1 MRLGSGGG
9 EALRRDAKVVR
20 PSAELPHKRQLSRP
34 CRRGVLLLIALIVL
48 TLFMLLGTTY
58 MIVATKRRACS
69 ATVGSAGAQSVVIG
83 QGTADDTLGDIL
95 VSDPSGGASRDGVG
109 PTSSAR
115 ISKYFVSSILLDKYG
130 DRYDTMRFT
139 SGSAIPGGVGS
150 SGFFVLRLSATAAQQ
165 IGAPY
170 AGRIVSL
177 DEANA
182 VFRVLASSS
191 SGGNLTFIGHPVNP
205 TATLNLTGSSPSIDK
220 PAYVQGREFSG
231 DPSDPN
237 DLHESYDAP
246 DGRNWFLSWTQT
258 DGILG
263 RNQVPGDSDDPADGW
278 KYVIPSFHR
287 PDKLLAKLKE
297 LKSGGIAYYQA
308 WTDTSSVMLLRPAGR
323 MTFDPATNW
332 ALLGLDPLPP
342 MISGTAL
349 EHPNFTGSNERI
361 VNGTKCYFDPINGP
375 WDVDNDGD
383 GVTDSIWLDTG
394 MPTVELGPGRTK
406 CKPLVAIMITDL
418 DSRINLNAHGSTAKT
433 LHGSSPFA
441 LNSGTDTGIYYAGTS
456 LTGTAA
462 DGSAAPRRPSL
473 PAGQGWGV
481 AEIDPYHV
489 FSTVGSAFQPGVF
502 NGSSATG
509 AGSTPRGVIS
519 PNIKVEGRY
528 GDSVA
533 LSGTLAPAPG
543 RLGLADPSVDDD
555 PNTEPRD
562 KHISNRFGTPAP
574 GDTGGHT
581 NGSPIDAW
589 GNLRIGV
596 DQMGQPFFSRYT
608 TTSGTGW
615 PTTWSNDRIDDPYDL
630 SLGRTAPRPGW
641 SYDPMI
647 TGTSASS
654 SSVQDNLFT
663 AAHMER
669 LLRLFEPIASRLTP
683 RLASILG
690 GDAELA
696 RLTAT
701 TDSWDSTAACMPLKV
716 LKPLLDLSDQ
726 MDASKP
732 SLVSWDLQMGLRM
745 DINRPFGDGLDNTDP
760 SYPGFGVADEPGE
773 EVPAA
778 MPGDS
783 TQAMLAL
790 GLTNGRDSD
799 GDGSISLADQKLARQ
814 LFARHLFVLAM
825 KTSPAGL
832 AGEALAAFR
841 KEAAQWAVNVVDFR
855 DPDSIMTRFRYDDT
869 FTKNSVS
876 WQINDSSP
884 EVWGCERPETVIT
897 EVIAWRN
904 VTEGGHGFPTVND
917 WTWNETGTGGLM
929 VELFNPW
936 TSETDAGVRGNRLP
950 AELMRHNSLN
960 ESKGYSKTHSIDLG
974 KLSQNESPDAGWP
987 VFELVIVRETTANRT
1002 KLLED
1007 STWPRHETRSI
1018 GQPAEDATDSM
1029 ERVVCLGP
1037 RSSKLHP
1044 DRYGQVFGLTTPP
1057 SSQSQADATT
1067 LLPGQC
1073 AVIAGPTVPDPTK
1086 SDNLTLSIMTTSTNQ
1101 TQGVLMAL
1109 ADISEGGQDLGFS
1122 DSTSKLPFKLTTGL
1136 TERIEGDGT
1145 QQNSP
1150 PESLNQRR
1158 TARVLPKDAGFGPV
1172 GAMICVT
1179 PASGTAALRMPTH
1192 EGSSYD
1198 TLRVVAESGK
1208 YRVILRRLA
1217 NPLEHYHRD
1226 DNPYVAIDS
1235 AVFNEQCVIHGA
1247 EAHPSGTAT
1256 MTLTSAERGDRAPTG
1271 SNNIWQ
1277 QLDADINESPSTYV
1291 AQGAAAGQYPY
1302 CGRLNPTTSIS
1313 WTMGFLPSKLRI
1325 PEQGAVNKPP
1335 FPWFPWLNR
1344 DFASV
1349 HELLLV
1355 PKSSPATLLRQHSHK
1370 WPFEHLY
1377 FGGGRSDALV
1387 DPADRLGILEFLAVP
1402 SRFAD
1407 AEQRITPENAVA
1419 VSKFLVNQ
1427 SGRPLFLPPHNYL
1440 SHFREPGRVN
1450 LNTLSSKTVW
1460 EAMNGGRPGA
1470 PYEDEVAYDAQG
1482 APQTFT
1488 PSEDWGPTVGFA
1500 KSANWSLDTGE
1511 DANGNNALDRH
1522 DDANNDG
1529 AQTVSGSTTVSG
1541 SSVVVL
1547 RTIASSRRGWSIP
1560 NAPDPATLIA
1570 GQFDRITNRSHISSV
1585 TNPWFEN
1592 AFQAGWAVTG
1602 ADASYKPSLSLL
1614 MREAVPAIYATGT
1627 NAKRP
1632 EFLFSTN
1639 LNNANLKRTDNSQL
1653 RGFPYNDPERHPYF
1667 HYRDIVRLSNL
1678 ATPRSNVFAV
1688 WVTVG
1693 YFTVETIP
1701 TGGGLSR
1708 EALGAE
1714 YGLDTGDVVR
1724 PKAFTIIDRSIPVG
1738 FRPGDASRMNDLQ
1751 LLYRFSN

>member
-1 MRLGSGGG
+1 M
-9 EALRRDAKVVR
+9 
-20 PSAELPHKRQLSRP
+20 
-34 CRRGVLLLIALIVL
+34 
-48 TLFMLLGTTY
+48 MLGTTY
-58 MIVATKRRACS
+58 MIVATKKRACS
-69 ATVGSAGAQSVVIG
+69 ATVGSAGAESVTIG
-83 QGTADDTLGDIL
+83 KDTTDETLGDL
-95 VSDPSGGASRDGVG
+95 LAGDPTGGASRDGVG
-109 PTSSAR
+109 PSASAR
-115 ISKYFVSSILLDKYG
+115 ISKYLVSSILLDKYG
-130 DRYDTMRFT
+130 DRYDTLTFT
-139 SGSAIPGGVGS
+139 SGSAIPGGVGP
-150 SGFFVLRLSATAAQQ
+150 SGFYVLRLTATAAQQ

-170 AGRIVSL
+170 AGRIVTL
-177 DEANA
+177 DEANT
-182 VFRVLASSS
+182 VFRILASST
-191 SGGNLTFIGHPVNP
+191 SGGNYTFIGHPVNP
-205 TATLNLTGSSPSIDK
+205 TATLSLTGSSPSIDK

-231 DPSDPN
+231 DSGDPN

-258 DGILG
+258 DAVLG
-263 RNQVPGDSDDPADGW
+263 RNQAPGDSDDPADGW

-297 LKSGGIAYYQA
+297 LQSSGTAYYQA
-308 WTDTSSVMLLRPAGR
+308 WTDISSIMLLRPAGR

-332 ALLGLDPLPP
+332 QLLGLNPLPP
-342 MISGTAL
+342 MVSGNAL

-394 MPTVELGPGRTK
+394 MPTVELGPARTK
-406 CKPLVAIMITDL
+406 CKPLVAIMIMEL
-418 DSRINLNAHGSTAKT
+418 DSRINLNAHGSNARAAY
-433 LHGSSPFA
+433 GSSPFA
-441 LNSGTDTGIYYAGTS
+441 LNSGTGTGIYYAGTS

-462 DGSAAPRRPSL
+462 DGSAAPRKASL

-481 AEIDPYHV
+481 AEIDPSQV
-489 FSTVGSAFQPGVF
+489 FSTAGSVFQPGVF
-502 NGSSATG
+502 HGSAATG
-509 AGSTPRGVIS
+509 LGYTARGVVI
-519 PNIKVEGRY
+519 PNIKIEGRY

-533 LSGTLAPAPG
+533 LPGTLAPAPG
-543 RLGLADPSVDDD
+543 RLGLADASIDDSLS
-555 PNTEPRD
+555 TEPRD
-562 KHISNRFGTPAP
+562 KHMPDRFGTAVPD
-574 GDTGGHT
+574 DTRRHT
-581 NGSPIDAW
+581 IGSPIDPW

-608 TTSGTGW
+608 TTSGANW

-647 TGTSASS
+647 TITSTAPSS
-654 SSVQDNLFT
+654 LRDNLFT

-669 LLRLFEPIASRLTP
+669 LLRLFEPMGSRLSA
-683 RLASILG
+683 RLASLFG
-690 GDAELA
+690 NDAELA

-701 TDSWDSTAACMPLKV
+701 TDSWDSTAACMPLRV

-726 MDASKP
+726 MTASKP

-745 DINRPFGDGLDNTDP
+745 DVNRPFGDGLDNSDP

-773 EVPAA
+773 EVPAS
-778 MPGDS
+778 MPGDPA
-783 TQAMLAL
+783 QAMLAL

-832 AGEALAAFR
+832 TGEALAAFR

-855 DPDSIMTRFRYDDT
+855 DPDSIMTRFRYDET
-869 FTKNSVS
+869 FTKDSVN
-876 WQINDSSP
+876 WQISNSSP
-884 EVWGCERPETVIT
+884 EVWGCERPETIIT

-904 VTEGGHGFPTVND
+904 VTEVGHGSPTVND

-929 VELFNPW
+929 LELFNPW

-960 ESKGYSKTHSIDLG
+960 ESKGYSKTHSIDLS

-987 VFELVIVRETTANRT
+987 VFELVIVRENTANRT
-1002 KLLED
+1002 KVLED
-1007 STWPRHETRSI
+1007 STWPRHEAPSI

-1029 ERVVCLGP
+1029 ERVICLGP
-1037 RSSKLHP
+1037 RSSKLHK

-1073 AVIAGPTVPDPTK
+1073 AVIAGPTVPDPTQ
-1086 SDNLTLSIMTTSTNQ
+1086 SDSLILSIMTTSTNQ
-1101 TQGVLMAL
+1101 TKGVLMAL
-1109 ADISEGGQDLGFS
+1109 ADISEGGADLGFS

-1145 QQNSP
+1145 QENSP
-1150 PESLNQRR
+1150 PQSLNQRR
-1158 TARVLPKDAGFGPV
+1158 TARVLPKDTGFGPV

-1179 PASGTAALRMPTH
+1179 PASGTAALRMPNH
-1192 EGSSYD
+1192 DGSSYG
-1198 TLRVVAESGK
+1198 TLQAVAESGK

-1217 NPLEHYHRD
+1217 NPLEHYDRD
-1226 DNPYVAIDS
+1226 DNPYIAIDS
-1235 AVFNEQCVIHGA
+1235 AVFNEQCVIHGS
-1247 EAHPSGTAT
+1247 EGNPSGTAT
-1256 MTLTSAERGDRAPTG
+1256 MTLTSAERGDRGAAG
-1271 SNNIWQ
+1271 SNNIWHQ
-1277 QLDADINESPSTYV
+1277 SDDDVNESTSTYV
-1291 AQGAAAGQYPY
+1291 AKGGAAGQYPY

-1325 PEQGAVNKPP
+1325 PEQGTVDKAP

-1355 PKSSPATLLRQHSHK
+1355 PKSAPATLLRQHSHK

-1377 FGGGRSDALV
+1377 FGGGRSDIVV
-1387 DPADRLGILEFLAVP
+1387 DPANRLGILEFLAVP
-1402 SRFAD
+1402 SRYAD

-1419 VSKFLVNQ
+1419 VSQFLVNQ

-1440 SHFREPGRVN
+1440 SHFREPARVN
-1450 LNTLSSKTVW
+1450 MNMLSSRIVW
-1460 EAMNGGRPGA
+1460 EAMNGGRPGTA
-1470 PYEDEVAYDAQG
+1470 YEDEVPYDAQG
-1482 APQTFT
+1482 VPQTFT
-1488 PSEDWGPTVGFA
+1488 PSEDWGPTA
-1500 KSANWSLDTGE
+1500 TLARSANWSLDTGE
-1511 DANGNNALDRH
+1511 DANGNNTLDRG
-1522 DDANNDG
+1522 DDLNNDG
-1529 AQTVSGSTTVSG
+1529 TQTVSGSTTVSG
-1541 SSVVVL
+1541 SSVTAL

-1560 NAPDPATLIA
+1560 NAADPSTRIT
-1570 GQFDRITNRSHISSV
+1570 GQFDRITNRSHISTG
-1585 TNPWFEN
+1585 TNPWFDN
-1592 AFQAGWAVTG
+1592 PFQSGWAVSVSGTTV
-1602 ADASYKPSLSLL
+1602 DSSYKPSVSLL
-1614 MREAVPAIYATGT
+1614 MREAVPAIYASGT

-1632 EFLFSTN
+1632 EFLFSSN
-1639 LNNANLKRTDNSQL
+1639 LSNANLKRTDNTQL

-1678 ATPRSNVFAV
+1678 ATPRSNVFAL

-1693 YFTVETIP
+1693 YFTIESIP
-1701 TGGGLSR
+1701 TGGGGSR

-1738 FRPGDASRMNDLQ
+1738 FRPGDSARVNDLQ
-1751 LLYRFSN
+1751 LLNRFSN